1 MYDESQACLKEKL
14 AVMHAWLYPDLRGLQ
29 NSGGNYLPLILAGMM
44 ELVDMRDLGSRAS
57 RRWGSSPHARTIS
70 RRHLGEQGGMKK
82 TPVYRGFSSMLCIN
96 FSSIDETFAD
106 RVAPKNKCR
115 NWYLKYNLIKS
126 GADAPLFYLFGAN
139 GTSLFTS
146 LFVYS
151 PSVGSLYTSK
161 RPFRLPQI

>member
-1 MYDESQACLKEKL
+1 MPKSTVNHHKKF
-14 AVMHAWLYPDLRGLQ
+14 
-29 NSGGNYLPLILAGMM
+29 
-44 ELVDMRDLGSRAS
+44 
-57 RRWGSSPHARTIS
+57 GSSVWEQDAGSSSLPTRTIS

-161 RPFRLPQI
+161 RPFLLPQIYSWISGDSKTRQSSSIMRSV

>member
-1 MYDESQACLKEKL
+1 MNSYRHRKIAERKNQ
-14 AVMHAWLYPDLRGLQ
+14 YRGVAQ
-29 NSGGNYLPLILAGMM
+29 
-44 ELVDMRDLGSRAS
+44 LVARLVRDQEVGRSSRLT
-57 RRWGSSPHARTIS
+57 PTIS

-161 RPFRLPQI
+161 RPFLLPQIYSWISGDSKTRQSSSIMRSV